1 MEKERRQSGLL
12 RALLVLAI
20 IGAINWGL
28 IGFFNWN
35 LVAAIFGGDTAMNA
49 SAFSRVIYA
58 LVGLS
63 GLAALYFLPRLRV
76 LRGGE
81 YRATAPTVRREVHP

>member
-1 MEKERRQSGLL
+1 MNVLTKI
-12 RALLVLAI
+12 VLALVI

-35 LVAAIFGGDTAMNA
+35 LVNAIFGGTVHVN
-49 SAFSRVIYA
+49 SNWFSRVIYS

-63 GLAALYFLPRLRV
+63 GLAMIALWPKVGEANIARV
-76 LRGGE
+76 FSR
-81 YRATAPTVRREVHP
+81 RAEART